1 MNIAHCERPD
11 RVFSST
17 GQNDLTSNNAKFFA
31 YPVQSES
38 TYRESPRVGY
48 TLGTGV
54 DAHGDFNRF
63 AFKALPIVD
72 KDGLWFSA
80 HIVRRDDVFDQA
92 WDIYTEAFTDF
103 ERRSLFEQ
111 MHVMRHPHYRFS
123 AIRHEDAV
131 VGMVGYWELP
141 GFCFVEHVAVSAAH
155 RSGGY
160 GRRALQLL
168 QQHSQGPILVDVE
181 PFGTDQFAARRVTF
195 YNRLG
200 FHYCGSPV
208 TLPPYAGKTTEP
220 SNLMA
225 WPMALDRDGRE
236 QVVEIIRR
244 DVYGLQTFR
253 PRHNAV

>member
-1 MNIAHCERPD
+1 MNIAQCERPN

-38 TYRESPRVGY
+38 THRESSSVGY
-48 TLGTGV
+48 TLGKGV
-54 DAHGDFNRF
+54 SEYGDFNRF
-63 AFKALPIVD
+63 AFKALPLVD
-72 KDGLWFSA
+72 KHGLYISA
-80 HIVRRDDVFDQA
+80 HLVRRDDVFDQVWA
-92 WDIYTEAFTDF
+92 IYTEAFSDF

-123 AIRHEDAV
+123 AIRHVEEV
-131 VGMVGYWELP
+131 VGVVGYWEIS
-141 GFCFVEHVAVSAAH
+141 GFCFVEHVAVSASH

-160 GRRALQLL
+160 GRRAIQLV
-168 QQHSQGPILVDVE
+168 QQNAQGPILVDVE
-181 PFGTDQFAARRVTF
+181 PFGTDQLAARRVAF

-200 FHYCGSPV
+200 FHYCGTPV

-225 WPMALDRDGRE
+225 WPMALNLAERE
-236 QVVEIIRR
+236 QVVETIKRV
-244 DVYGLQTFR
+244 VYGLQTFM